1 MITDDRYEGIMMHAK
16 LTRIYETISAF
27 HGAVVAFSGGV
38 DSTLVLR
45 IAKDVLG
52 ARAVAATVSSPLAV
66 PGELKRA
73 GEIAALLGARHVVII
88 GKALEDPEFRRN
100 PPERCYLCKRH
111 VYTAMGELARETG
124 AEAVLDGAN
133 ADDAGD
139 FRPGLRAGRE
149 MGVRSPL
156 LEAGLTKE
164 EVRRLARELGLPNWN
179 QPAQP
184 CLATRIPYGELIT
197 EEKLQQIAR
206 AEQFLSG
213 LGFSAVRVRHHGP
226 VARLE
231 LLPEEICRISD
242 VQLREEINR
251 ELKLLGFRY
260 VSVDLA
266 GLRSGSLNDLLAPPV
281 HESGL
286 EKNTS

>member
-1 MITDDRYEGIMMHAK
+1 MMHAK
-16 LTRIYETISAF
+16 LTRIYETISSF

-38 DSTLVLR
+38 DSTLVLK
-45 IAKDVLG
+45 ISKDVLG
-52 ARAVAATVSSPLAV
+52 AHAVAVTVNSSLAV
-66 PGELKRA
+66 PGELERA
-73 GEIAALLGARHVVII
+73 GEIAALLGARHVVIT
-88 GKALEDPEFRRN
+88 GKALEDPEFRLN

-111 VYTAMGELARETG
+111 VYAAMGELARETG
-124 AEAVLDGAN
+124 AEVVLDGAN
-133 ADDAGD
+133 ADDTGD
-139 FRPGLRAGRE
+139 FRPGLRAARE

-164 EVRRLARELGLPNWN
+164 EVRRLARELELPNWN

-213 LGFSAVRVRHHGP
+213 LGFSSVRVRHHGP

-251 ELKLLGFRY
+251 ELKRLGFRY

-281 HESGL
+281 TKEVWKKYLIDG
-286 EKNTS
+286 